1 MSTTIPESWLPKVP
15 MKRII
20 LHWTAGSYTPNP
32 TDLKAYHFVIDGDG
46 KWHRGVDV
54 SKNSGS
60 LKSGYAA
67 HTLNCNTDSIGVS
80 LACMAGAVESP
91 FKAGAYPMRVKQV
104 DSLVDGVREL
114 CRAYNIPVGRK
125 TVLSHAEV
133 QSTLG
138 IAQRQKWDYTRLPFD
153 DGMRGARVIG
163 DWLRKRIETVV
174 LIKDITPIAVISEP
188 FPANAVLHAAAGVP
202 TSSTKNGER
211 NGIIPAGTLVTLIDQ
226 DGSRV
231 QVKTPAGYKVWA
243 DAASF
248 TLVDTV
254 DRETSAIPAST
265 RQVIASIRERLDIL
279 ERLIGDTS

>member
-20 LHWTAGSYTPNP
+20 LHWTAGAYTPNS

-46 KWHRGVDV
+46 EWHRGVDV
-54 SKNSGS
+54 AKNSGS

-91 FKAGAYPMRVKQV
+91 FKAGAYPMKVRQV

-153 DGMRGARVIG
+153 DSMRGAHVIG
-163 DWLRKRIETVV
+163 DWLRKRIETAVRIEDDVMVV
-174 LIKDITPIAVISEP
+174 VSEP
-188 FPANAVLHAAAGVP
+188 FPANAVLHATAGVP

-211 NGIIPAGTLVTLIDQ
+211 TGIVPAGTLVTLVDQ

-243 DAASF
+243 DADDF
-248 TLVDTV
+248 VLVDTV

>member
-20 LHWTAGSYTPNP
+20 LHWTAGAYTPNS

-54 SKNSGS
+54 AKNSGS

-91 FKAGAYPMRVKQV
+91 FKAGAYPMKVKQV

-114 CRAYNIPVGRK
+114 CRVYNIPVGRK

-153 DGMRGARVIG
+153 DGMRGAHVIG
-163 DWLRKRIETVV
+163 DWLRKRIET
-174 LIKDITPIAVISEP
+174 DIGVEDTVPAAAGEP
-188 FPANAVLHAAAGVP
+188 FPAGSMLAANETVATTSGEAGGAVGTIPRGTIVELLDQRAG
-202 TSSTKNGER
+202 
-211 NGIIPAGTLVTLIDQ
+211 
-226 DGSRV
+226 RV
-231 QVKTPAGYKVWA
+231 QVRTPGGYTVWA
-243 DAASF
+243 NASAF
-248 TLVDTV
+248 KLVDV
-254 DRETSAIPAST
+254 ADPEIGAIPAST
-265 RQVIASIRERLDIL
+265 RQVIADIRERLDIL